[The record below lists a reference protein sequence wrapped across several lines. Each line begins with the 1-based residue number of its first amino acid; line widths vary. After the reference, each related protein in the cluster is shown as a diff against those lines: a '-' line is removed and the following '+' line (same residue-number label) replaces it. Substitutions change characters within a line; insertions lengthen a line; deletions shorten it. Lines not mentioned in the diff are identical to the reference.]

1 MVDFRQLFVEAHE
14 AHINIMWKHKSE
26 KVVKMQEQ
34 RIRELRKV
42 KRLQGSRLLTTELKT
57 TRALRKTKSL
67 TSQMTLMKRSTSKCL
82 SNVQSSRRTKHLF
95 SEIPSKIYFT
105 SSSTARRQVYTIN
118 KQEFRLLE
126 DSQDSLNGSELKP
139 TLVNLDFR

>member
-1 MVDFRQLFVEAHE
+1 
-14 AHINIMWKHKSE
+14 MWKHKSE

-42 KRLQGSRLLTTELKT
+42 KRLQGSKLLTTELKT
-57 TRALRKTKSL
+57 GVLRKTKSL
-67 TSQMTLMKRSTSKCL
+67 TSQMTLMKRSTNKCL
-82 SNVQSSRRTKHLF
+82 SNGQSSRRTKQLF
-95 SEIPSKIYFT
+95 SDIPSKIYFT